1 MIPPCLV
8 AASLLLLAGTAAA
21 QDTRGIARSDGTHSF
36 QFPSRPGICG
46 DGTTIVRR
54 RADGTGNVW
63 MMRFSDDA
71 SGRNARSMD
80 DLASWCVPGPVRVT
94 LERRAGEIVDLDFTV
109 GGVTPQGTLDVS
121 ADEAI
126 ALLIGE
132 IARSTSG
139 GEARTAITAATL
151 AAGESW
157 PALLQLARDASLPAS
172 TRRAAH
178 GALAAQASE
187 QLLAQAGPLDDG
199 EEVRRHAVFALSRRR
214 DDTSR
219 AALWDLTAPGT
230 EPVIRSAAVFWAGQ
244 DRDDPRVL
252 DLFEAVLRGR

>member
-1 MIPPCLV
+1 VTPSCLV

-21 QDTRGIARSDGTHSF
+21 QDARGIAHTDGTHAIR
-36 QFPSRPGICG
+36 FPSRPGVCG

-54 RADGTGNVW
+54 RAAGTGNVW
-63 MMRFSDDA
+63 MMRFNNDA
-71 SGRNARSMD
+71 SGGNARSMD
-80 DLASWCVPGPVRVT
+80 DLDSWCVPGPVLVT
-94 LERRAGEIVDLDFTV
+94 LERRAGQIVDMDFTV
-109 GGVTPQGTLDVS
+109 GGAIPPGTMDVS

-132 IARSTSG
+132 IARGTSG

-157 PALLQLARDASLPAS
+157 PALLQLARDASLPSS

-178 GALAAQASE
+178 GALASQASE
-187 QLLAQAGPLDDG
+187 RLLAQAGSLDDE

-219 AALWDLTAPGT
+219 AALWDLTRPGT

-244 DRDDPRVL
+244 ERDDPRVL